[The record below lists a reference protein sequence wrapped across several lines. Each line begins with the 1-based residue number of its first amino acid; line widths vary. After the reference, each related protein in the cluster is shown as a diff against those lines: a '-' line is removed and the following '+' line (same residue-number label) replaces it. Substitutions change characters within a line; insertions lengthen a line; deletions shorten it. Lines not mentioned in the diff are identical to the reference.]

1 MGFRSARPAA
11 AYCCRSRAFVGSFI
25 GFPPTRSST
34 FLDFIETGKV
44 SSQSIEDGL
53 IALEPADAAARSAPD
68 KVAGHAL
75 GQAIVNA
82 LLEVS
87 DGLNPEE

>member
-1 MGFRSARPAA
+1 VPSP
-11 AYCCRSRAFVGSFI
+11 
-25 GFPPTRSST
+25 
-34 FLDFIETGKV
+34 
-44 SSQSIEDGL
+44 SIEDGL

-75 GQAIVNA
+75 GKAIVNA